1 MNRRKNRASQ
11 QENSDAVRIA
21 SPIVMATSFREFIID
36 GYNLLYKLF
45 PEKQQSSLQDKR
57 EQTEALLLGFQ
68 RKTRTKVTV
77 VYDGQQLRGSYRDAG
92 ALNRVFTSPGYSAD
106 AWIIDHLK
114 SLGSKAQMFTIVSSD
129 RFICRHAT
137 ACGASYMLSE
147 NFIDTYCSGTK
158 RHDRQGENRPD
169 RKKFGSGRL
178 SQKEVDRW
186 LTLFGETKE

>member
-1 MNRRKNRASQ
+1 
-11 QENSDAVRIA
+11 
-21 SPIVMATSFREFIID
+21 MATVFREFIVD

-45 PEKQQSSLQDKR
+45 PEKQQNSLQNRR
-57 EQTEALLLGFQ
+57 EHVEAMLLEFQ
-68 RKTRTKVTV
+68 QSMRIKVTV
-77 VYDGQQLRGSYRDAG
+77 VYDGQHSRGSFRDAG

-106 AWIIDHLK
+106 EWIIDYLE

-147 NFIDTYCSGTK
+147 SFIDQYFRGTK
-158 RHDRQGENRPD
+158 GHDKQSETGTN
-169 RKKFGSGRL
+169 RKKFGSDRL
-178 SQKEVDRW
+178 NQKEVDQW